1 LEADV
6 SSVSNSPDLAC
17 DHTSEDLGPAQNNGV
32 LIYLLLADQDVEI
45 VADRGIDA
53 HVGAK
58 GWEKICHDMESDF
71 RRHQFE
77 AGVIKGIEAV
87 SRELAKNFP
96 PDARGHNEL
105 PDKPVV
111 I

>member
-1 LEADV
+1 M
-6 SSVSNSPDLAC
+6 P
-17 DHTSEDLGPAQNNGV
+17 
-32 LIYLLLADQDVEI
+32 
-45 VADRGIDA
+45 
-53 HVGAK
+53 K
-58 GWEKICHDMESDF
+58 GWEKICPEMESDF
-71 RRHQFE
+71 RRRQFE

>member
-1 LEADV
+1 MAIIHCRPRDPFE
-6 SSVSNSPDLAC
+6 
-17 DHTSEDLGPAQNNGV
+17 DHDHALTTRCETNQTHERLSHGNES
-32 LIYLLLADQDVEI
+32 LIL
-45 VADRGIDA
+45 
-53 HVGAK
+53 
-58 GWEKICHDMESDF
+58 
-71 RRHQFE
+71 